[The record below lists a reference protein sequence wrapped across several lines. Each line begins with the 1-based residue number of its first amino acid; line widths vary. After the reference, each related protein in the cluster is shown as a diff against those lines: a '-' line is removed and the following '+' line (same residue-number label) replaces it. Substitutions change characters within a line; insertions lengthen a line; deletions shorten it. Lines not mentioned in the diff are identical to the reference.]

1 MTRVSTDATVVEFL
15 LTDADLEALVES
27 RIWGGISTP
36 PRAANYDTTIGAAI
50 CLQTI
55 AGADDYTDLL
65 RHEQVQFKCYA
76 ASRAKAD
83 ILAGV
88 LHGALQNKR
97 TGKIKWAR
105 RTTTARVMA
114 EPETGWIF
122 AFTQYAIMIHQEE

>member
-1 MTRVSTDATVVEFL
+1 MIRVSTDAEVVEFL
-15 LTDADLEALVES
+15 LTDADLEALVEG

-36 PRAANYDTTIGAAI
+36 PRGANYDPATGAAI

-55 AGADDYTDLL
+55 VGSDDYTDLL
-65 RHEQVQFKCYA
+65 RHELVQFKCYA
-76 ASRAKAD
+76 ATRAEAD
-83 ILAGV
+83 TLAGV
-88 LHGALQNKR
+88 LHGALQSQR
-97 TGKIKWAR
+97 TGTMKWAR